1 MEDMGG
7 HVSMSPATSWI
18 EASQTGAGWQEG
30 EPQDSSEDFYVDFLF
45 EGTGFHG
52 LVASTYTEASVAAAS
67 YTEASVAA
75 PTWTEHTL

>member
-1 MEDMGG
+1 
-7 HVSMSPATSWI
+7 MSPATVWQ
-18 EASQTGAGWQEG
+18 EGSQTGAGWQEG
-30 EPQDSSEDFYVDFLF
+30 EPPSDGSEDFYIDFLF
-45 EGTGFHG
+45 EGTGFFG